1 MLNNYPKIA
10 IIYLSFH
17 CEPYIDDV
25 VSSLKKITY
34 PKSQI
39 ELVIVDNPHP
49 KFGSSVPFLS
59 ETVLPLS
66 GIDFPHVTILA
77 QKENLGFAGGNN
89 VGIKWAI
96 ENGFDYLYVHNN
108 DGFVTADAFEPL
120 IEAMENDKK
129 IGVAQSLIMMYPETE
144 LINTSGN
151 VFQYLGIGFCNDFRK
166 KRSDIKLLEN
176 KEITYASGA
185 AIMMRSDLVK
195 QFGGW
200 DKDFFL
206 YHEDVEYSFR
216 LKIAGYKTV
225 VVPNSIFYHK
235 YSFSRNKEKFYYIER
250 NRYGVMLMFFKWSTL
265 LLMLPMGIVLD
276 IGLLLF
282 AFKNGWVKEKLN
294 AYKYWLSWKNWQLW
308 LKKRKYVQSIRQIK
322 DKELIKD
329 LVGKV
334 EFEDKSI
341 NNPVL
346 KYIGNPLMEL
356 YWQIIKRII
365 FW

>member
-1 MLNNYPKIA
+1 MLSNYPKVA

-17 CEPYIDDV
+17 SEPYIDDV
-25 VSSLKKITY
+25 VSALKKITY
-34 PKSQI
+34 PKDKL

-49 KFGSSVPFLS
+49 QYGPSVRFLN
-59 ETVLPLS
+59 ETVMPLS
-66 GIDFPHVTILA
+66 GNELPHVTILP
-77 QKENLGFAGGNN
+77 QTENLGFASGNN
-89 VGIKWAI
+89 AGIKWAI
-96 ENGFDYLYVHNN
+96 DNGFDYVYFHNN
-108 DGFVTADAFEPL
+108 DGFVTSDFLEPL
-120 IEAMENDKK
+120 VEAMENDKK
-129 IGVAQSLIMMYPETE
+129 IGAAQSLIMMYPETE

-166 KRSDIKLLEN
+166 KRTDIDVTKN
-176 KEITYASGA
+176 KEINYASGA
-185 AIMMRSDLVK
+185 AMLMKVDLLQ
-195 QFGGW
+195 QFGTW
-200 DKDFFL
+200 DDDFFL

-216 LKIAGYKTV
+216 LKIAGFKIV

-250 NRYGVMLMFFKWSTL
+250 NRYGVMLMFFKIPTL
-265 LLMLPMGIVLD
+265 LLFLP
-276 IGLLLF
+276 IGLALEFGLILF
-282 AFKNGWVKEKLN
+282 SLKSGWIKEKMS

-329 LVGKV
+329 LAGKV

-341 NNPVL
+341 NNPLL
-346 KYIGNPLMEL
+346 KYVGNPLMNA